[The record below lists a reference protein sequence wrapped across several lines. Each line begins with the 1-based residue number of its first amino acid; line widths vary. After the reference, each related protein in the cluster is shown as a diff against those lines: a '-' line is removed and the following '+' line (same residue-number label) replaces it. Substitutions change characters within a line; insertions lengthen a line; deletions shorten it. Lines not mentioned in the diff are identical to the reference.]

1 LHEGYNRKEK
11 SLGQLCKKFLNIY
24 GGEKSCTITLDA
36 CTQQLKVE
44 RRRLYDIVNI
54 LESLSAVGRV
64 AKNLYEWKGLES
76 ISMFILRI
84 QVFLP
89 YEH

>member
-1 LHEGYNRKEK
+1 M
-11 SLGQLCKKFLNIY
+11 
-24 GGEKSCTITLDA
+24 ITLDA

-54 LESLSAVGRV
+54 LESLSAVGRI

-76 ISMFILRI
+76 ISTFILRI
-84 QVFLP
+84 QVILS
-89 YEH
+89 YNY